1 MKAVIMAGG
10 ESTRLRPLTCKHPKP
25 MVPVLDRPVMEYI
38 IELLRDHG
46 FTDIMVTLFYLPDE
60 IRNHFGDG
68 SSFGVNLRYF
78 VEEFP
83 LGTAGSVRNAARYLD
98 DTFLVISGDT
108 LTDINLTRVVDFHRQ
123 KGAIATLALTRVDNP
138 LEYGVVMTD
147 EGGKITRFLEKPT
160 WAEVF
165 SDMVNTGIYVL
176 EPEIFNY
183 FSDRQVFDFSRDLF
197 PLLMRENKPLYGHL
211 CSEYWCDI
219 GNLSQYRQSHYDI
232 LSGRVQAR
240 ILASEI
246 KPGIYVGEG
255 ARISER
261 ARLEAPCYIGG
272 GAQIKDNARIGA
284 HSVVGTSCV
293 INEGASLKRSI
304 LWNRVFAGRKAEM
317 RGAVLCHNAVVKGE
331 ATVLEGAIIGD
342 GCLLGKSSL
351 VRPEVKIWPE
361 KSIDAGA
368 TVNSNV
374 IWGTRLSKFLFG
386 SRGVSGL
393 VNLEITPEFMSK
405 LGAAYGSI
413 VGAGRFVAIGS
424 DSSRAASMLKR
435 AFISGLMST
444 GVNVYEVGAIPSPIT
459 RFCVRLLKAD
469 GGVHIRLSDRDN
481 TALLVEFYDRLGINL
496 HRNTERKIDNLF
508 AREDF
513 KRADGENVGEVV
525 FLANIASQY
534 MEGILSTL
542 DENCLQQAGLKI
554 AFYCSDN
561 GLNVMVPAL
570 LRKLGCQV
578 VKPDLPA
585 TEDTLVLRAQ
595 HEDMMSYYTRREQAN
610 LGVIIEKNGDRMVLF
625 DEQGTP
631 ITDDELM
638 AMISYILLKFT
649 QGKTLAIPVTVPKVV
664 GEMAR
669 EYDGEVIWSRANNPG
684 NLLGSISDE
693 RVFYDGDEL
702 PEFQVLCDAVTALVK
717 ILELM
722 ASHELTLSQLISTM
736 PPYYM
741 EKQEVHC
748 PDEKKGQVMRT
759 LLDEY
764 KDNRLEL
771 VEGVRIIE
779 DEAWTLIVP
788 DDEEPLF
795 TIYTEASS
803 QQRANELTRSYV
815 EFINS
820 MRLLEGEL
828 KVGGTPKQ

>member
-108 LTDINLTRVVDFHRQ
+108 LTDIDLTRVVEFHRER
-123 KGAIATLALTRVDNP
+123 GAIATLALTQVDNP

-147 EGGKITRFLEKPT
+147 DNGRITRFLEKPS

-165 SDMVNTGIYVL
+165 SDLVNTGIYVL
-176 EPEIFNY
+176 EPEIFDY
-183 FSDRQVFDFSRDLF
+183 FSERQVFDFSRDLF
-197 PLLMRENKPLYGHL
+197 PLLMQQNKPLYGCL
-211 CSEYWCDI
+211 CPEYWCDI
-219 GNLSQYRQSHYDI
+219 GNLAQYRQSHYDI
-232 LSGRVQAR
+232 LSGRVRAKV
-240 ILASEI
+240 IANEL

-255 ARISER
+255 AKISELT
-261 ARLEAPCYIGG
+261 RLEAPCYIGP
-272 GAQIKDNARIGA
+272 GAKIKDNVRIGA
-284 HSVVGTSCV
+284 HSVVGSNCV

-304 LWNRVFAGRKAEM
+304 LWDRVFAGRKAEM
-317 RGAVLCHNAVVKGE
+317 RGAVLCHNTVVKPE

-342 GCLLGKSSL
+342 GCILGKTSL

-368 TVNSNV
+368 TVNSNM

-393 VNLEITPEFMSK
+393 VNLEITPDFMSK

-413 VGAGRFVAIGS
+413 LGNRRFVAVGS

-444 GVNVYEVGAIPSPIT
+444 GVNVYEIGSIPSPVT

-469 GGVHIRLSDRDN
+469 GGVHIRLSAQDN
-481 TALLVEFYDRLGINL
+481 TALMVEFYDRLGLNM

-513 KRADGENVGEVV
+513 KRVDGENVGEVV
-525 FLANIASQY
+525 FLTNIAAQY
-534 MEGILSTL
+534 LEGVLSTL
-542 DENCLQQAGLKI
+542 DRTGLQSAGLKI
-554 AFYCSDN
+554 AVYCPDN
-561 GLNVMVPAL
+561 NLNIMAAAL
-570 LRKLGCQV
+570 LRKLGCEV
-578 VKPDLPA
+578 IIPEIPEN
-585 TEDTLVLRAQ
+585 EDTLFYRVQ
-595 HEDMMSYYTRREQAN
+595 TEEMVSYYTRREHAQ

-625 DEQGTP
+625 DETGTP

-638 AMISYILLKFT
+638 ALISYILLKFT
-649 QGKTLAIPVTVPKVV
+649 QGKTLAIPVTVPKVI

-669 EYDGEVIWSRANNPG
+669 EYDGEVLWSRANNPG
-684 NLLGSISDE
+684 NILGSIADE

-717 ILELM
+717 IMELM
-722 ASHELTLSQLISTM
+722 VKQRVSMSQLIKSM

-741 EKQEVHC
+741 EKREVHC
-748 PDEKKGQVMRT
+748 PDDQKGQVMRT
-759 LLDEY
+759 LLDEF
-764 KDNRLEL
+764 KDSRLEL

-803 QQRANELTRSYV
+803 QHKANDITRRYV

-820 MRLLEGEL
+820 MRLVEGEL
-828 KVGGTPKQ
+828 KVGGS

>member
-60 IRNHFGDG
+60 IRNYFGDG

-108 LTDINLTRVVDFHRQ
+108 LTDINLTRVVEFHHQ
-123 KGAIATLALTRVDNP
+123 QGAIATLALTQVDNP

-147 EGGKITRFLEKPT
+147 EQGRITRFLEKPS

-165 SDMVNTGIYVL
+165 SDLVNTGIYVL

-183 FSDRQVFDFSRDLF
+183 FADRQVFDFSRDLF
-197 PLLMRENKPLYGHL
+197 PMLMRENKPLYGHL
-211 CSEYWCDI
+211 CPEYWCDI
-219 GNLSQYRQSHYDI
+219 GNLAQYRQSHYDI
-232 LSGRVQAR
+232 LSGRVRAQIQATE
-240 ILASEI
+240 LQ
-246 KPGIYVGEG
+246 PGIYVGEG
-255 ARISER
+255 AQISET
-261 ARLEAPCYIGG
+261 ARLEAPCYIGA
-272 GAQIKDNARIGA
+272 GAQIKDRARIGA
-284 HSVVGTSCV
+284 NSVVGTSCV

-317 RGAVLCHNAVVKGE
+317 RGSVLCHNSVIKAE

-342 GCLLGKSSL
+342 GCILGKASL

-413 VGAGRFVAIGS
+413 LGSGRFVTVGS

-444 GVNVYEVGAIPSPIT
+444 GVNVYEVGSIPSPVT
-459 RFCVRLLKAD
+459 RFCIRLLKAD
-469 GGVHIRLSDRDN
+469 GGVHIRLSANDN
-481 TALLVEFYDRLGINL
+481 TALLVEFYDRLGVNL

-513 KRADGENVGEVV
+513 KRADGENMGEVV
-525 FLANIASQY
+525 FLSNITAQY
-534 MEGILSTL
+534 LEGILSTL
-542 DENCLQQAGLKI
+542 DDKALQRAGLKV
-554 AFYCSDN
+554 ALFCADS
-561 GLNVMVPAL
+561 GLNTMVAAL

-578 VKPDLPA
+578 IIPELPA
-585 TEDTLVLRAQ
+585 TEDTLANRVQ
-595 HEDMMSYYTRREQAN
+595 VHEMMSYHTLRVQAA

-625 DEQGTP
+625 DESGAP
-631 ITDDELM
+631 INDDELM
-638 AMISYILLKFT
+638 AMISYVLLKFT
-649 QGKTLAIPVTVPKVV
+649 QGKTLAIPVTVPKVIE
-664 GEMAR
+664 EMAR
-669 EYDGEVIWSRANNPG
+669 EYDGEILRSRANNPG
-684 NLLGSISDE
+684 NIVGGISNE

-722 ASHELTLSQLISTM
+722 VKEEVSLSQLIRSM

-741 EKQEVHC
+741 EKQEVNC

-759 LLDEY
+759 LLDEF
-764 KDNRLEL
+764 KDSRLEL

-803 QQRANELTRSYV
+803 QQKANELTRRYV

-820 MRLLEGEL
+820 MRLLDGEL
-828 KVGGTPKQ
+828 KVGGSSKK

>member
-60 IRNHFGDG
+60 IRNYFGDG

-108 LTDINLTRVVDFHRQ
+108 LTDIDLTQVVNFHRQ
-123 KGAIATLALTRVDNP
+123 QGAIATLALTRVDNP

-147 EGGKITRFLEKPT
+147 EIGRITRFLEKPT

-165 SDMVNTGIYVL
+165 SDLVNTGIYVL

-183 FSDRQVFDFSRDLF
+183 FSDSQVFDFSRDLF
-197 PLLMRENKPLYGHL
+197 PLLMRENRPLYGCL
-211 CSEYWCDI
+211 CPEYWCDI
-219 GNLSQYRQSHYDI
+219 GSLAQYRQSHYDI
-232 LSGRVQAR
+232 LSGKVKAR
-240 ILASEI
+240 IQATEQR
-246 KPGIYVGEG
+246 PGIYIGEG
-255 ARISER
+255 AQINAS
-261 ARLEAPCYIGG
+261 ARLEAPCYIGP
-272 GAQIKDNARIGA
+272 GAQIKANARIGA

-304 LWNRVFAGRKAEM
+304 LWHRVFAGRKAEM
-317 RGAVLCHNAVVKGE
+317 RGSVLCHNSVMKNE

-342 GCLLGKSSL
+342 GCILGKACL

-361 KSIDAGA
+361 KTIDAGA

-386 SRGVSGL
+386 SHGVSGL

-413 VGAGRFVAIGS
+413 IGSGRFVAVGS

-435 AFISGLMST
+435 AFVSGLMST
-444 GVNVYEVGAIPSPIT
+444 GVNVYEIGAIPSPIT

-469 GGVHIRLSDRDN
+469 GGVHIRLSNHDN
-481 TALLVEFYDRLGINL
+481 SALLVEFYDRLGLNM
-496 HRNTERKIDNLF
+496 HRNTERKMDNLF

-513 KRADGENVGEVV
+513 KRVDGENIGEVV
-525 FLANIASQY
+525 FLSNIAAQY
-534 MEGILSTL
+534 LEGIISTL
-542 DENCLQQAGLKI
+542 DDSSLQRAGLKV
-554 AFYCSDN
+554 AFYCPDN
-561 GLNVMVPAL
+561 GLNIMVAAL
-570 LRKLGCQV
+570 LRKLGCGV
-578 VKPDLPA
+578 VMPELPE
-585 TEDTLVLRAQ
+585 TEDTLASRVQ
-595 HEDMMSYYTRREQAN
+595 MEDMMSYYTQRIHAN
-610 LGVIIEKNGDRMVLF
+610 LGVIVEKNGDRMVLF
-625 DEQGTP
+625 DETGTP

-638 AMISYILLKFT
+638 ALISYILLKFT
-649 QGKTLAIPVTVPKVV
+649 QGKTLAIPVTVPKVI

-669 EYDGEVIWSRANNPG
+669 EYDGEILWSRANNPG
-684 NLLGSISDE
+684 NIVGGISDE

-717 ILELM
+717 IMELM
-722 ASHELTLSQLISTM
+722 ANQEVSLSGLIRSM

-741 EKQEVHC
+741 EKREVHC
-748 PDEKKGQVMRT
+748 PDDKKGKVMRT
-759 LLDEY
+759 LLDEF
-764 KDNRLEL
+764 KDSRLEL
-771 VEGVRIIE
+771 VDGVRIID

-803 QQRANELTRSYV
+803 QQKANELTRRYV

-820 MRLLEGEL
+820 MRLLDGEL
-828 KVGGTPKQ
+828 KVGGNPKK